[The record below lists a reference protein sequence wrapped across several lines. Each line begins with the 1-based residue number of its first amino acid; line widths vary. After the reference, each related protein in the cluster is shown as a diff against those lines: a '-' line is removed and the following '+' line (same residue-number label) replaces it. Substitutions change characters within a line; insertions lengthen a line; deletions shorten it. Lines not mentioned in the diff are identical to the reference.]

1 VPKSIAL
8 AIALILTAC
17 ATPGP
22 PTQPNDREW
31 NLIAAD
37 YQWLDSLRTAQPKAA
52 PGASRKQQIEQ
63 MLVNLQ
69 KIEPVYNSF
78 QEKVREYYD
87 RTHDPRA
94 AQVLAREKII
104 LGDEYLVISRYER
117 ALDLY
122 RSAAQIDPANNDA
135 KSRISLA
142 EGRRFV
148 SMSSFSTVRNGMKE
162 DEVRN
167 LIGLPREDWIKQ
179 VVQNGRVY
187 AVWIYPKAD
196 GGASA
201 VYFDNGV
208 VYHTNWNAAAPQ
220 PQASQTK

>member
-1 VPKSIAL
+1 MSKILPLALLLIA
-8 AIALILTAC
+8 AAC

-31 NLIAAD
+31 SQLSAD
-37 YQWLDSLRTAQPKAA
+37 YQWLENLRNAQPKAPA
-52 PGASRKQQIEQ
+52 NASRKQQIEL
-63 MLVNLQ
+63 MLSNLQ

-78 QEKVREYYD
+78 EAKVHEYYD

-94 AQVLAREKII
+94 AQVMAREKII
-104 LGDEYLVISRYER
+104 LGDQYLVISRYER

-122 RSAAQIDPANNDA
+122 RSAAQIDPSSNDA
-135 KSRISLA
+135 KSRITLV
-142 EGRRFV
+142 EQRRYV
-148 SMSSFSTVRNGMKE
+148 SMSSFAAVKTGMKE
-162 DEVRN
+162 DDVRG

-187 AVWIYPKAD
+187 SVWIYPKAD

-208 VYHTNWNAAAPQ
+208 VYHTNWNAAVPQ
-220 PQASQTK
+220 PQAAQTK